1 VDQAAE
7 PARRERGWRRLLA
20 GLFAFLVL
28 PLVPPLSLLLPVQQ
42 TLVLIVPALAA
53 CAVVGW
59 RAGGRLAVALFWVAI
74 ATLVLFFQPAMR
86 LLFDVTVPA
95 PGPFDELV
103 AGWSLVLSAGFGLV
117 CLLSASRTFFVRAL
131 SAIGVA
137 GLIGLAATSGS
148 AGGVARVTGLMT
160 EEFGRRAAN
169 FATQAAEQRA
179 SDDPLSKALRER
191 GYENEIGR
199 ETRFFGTE
207 TAVALLPSLLALQSL
222 AALGFAWA
230 LYHRFSRV
238 RVGLPLAPLREFR
251 FNDQLVWGLVAGLAF
266 ALLQALSGL
275 RAPGLNMLLFF
286 GTLYAL
292 RGMGVLAWFL
302 APDRLVMVPLVIF
315 AVLAFPLFGAVALG
329 LGLGDTW
336 LDWRSRAARPAA

>member
-1 VDQAAE
+1 VEDRAAA

-42 TLVLIVPALAA
+42 TLVLIVPAFAA

-59 RAGGRLAVALFWVAI
+59 WAGGRLSVALFWVIVA
-74 ATLVLFFQPAMR
+74 LF
-86 LLFDVTVPA
+86 LLFGGPA
-95 PGPFDELV
+95 ADASRFDALV
-103 AGWSLVLSAGFGLV
+103 RGWSLVLSASFGLV
-117 CLLSASRTFFVRAL
+117 CLLSAHRTFFVRAL
-131 SAIGVA
+131 TAIGVA
-137 GLIGLAATSGS
+137 GIVGLAAVSGGPGG
-148 AGGVARVTGLMT
+148 AGGVASLMT
-160 EEFGRRAAN
+160 EEFGRRSAN
-169 FATQAAEQRA
+169 FAAQAARQRTMN
-179 SDDPLSKALRER
+179 DPLSNALRAR
-191 GYENEIGR
+191 GFENDLGEEAR
-199 ETRFFGTE
+199 MATTE
-207 TAVALLPSLLALQSL
+207 TAVSLLPSLLALQSL
-222 AALGFAWA
+222 AALGFVWA

-251 FNDQLVWGLVAGLAF
+251 FNDQLVWCLVAGLAF
-266 ALLQALSGL
+266 ALLQSLSGL

>member
-1 VDQAAE
+1 MDRAAE
-7 PARRERGWRRLLA
+7 PARRERGWRRLLV

-42 TLVLIVPALAA
+42 TLILLVPALAA

-59 RAGGRLAVALFWVAI
+59 RQGGRLSVALFWIAVA
-74 ATLVLFFQPAMR
+74 VLI
-86 LLFDVTVPA
+86 LFGQDRVYADLGLPA
-95 PGPFDELV
+95 PEESSFNALV
-103 AGWSLVLSAGFGLV
+103 RGWSLVLSASFGV
-117 CLLSASRTFFVRAL
+117 ICLLSAHRTFFVRAL

-137 GLIGLAATSGS
+137 GLIALVATGGLSRGTGS
-148 AGGVARVTGLMT
+148 VSRLMN
-160 EEFGRRAAN
+160 EEFSRRSAN
-169 FATQAAEQRA
+169 FAAQAAAQRA
-179 SDDPLSKALRER
+179 SDDPLSQALRER
-191 GYENEIGR
+191 GFENELGQ
-199 ETRFFGTE
+199 ETRFASAQ
-207 TAVALLPSLLALQSL
+207 TAVSLLPSLLALQSL
-222 AALGFAWA
+222 AALGFVWA

-238 RVGLPLAPLREFR
+238 RIGLPLAPLREFR

-266 ALLQALSGL
+266 ALLQSLSGL

-315 AVLAFPLFGAVALG
+315 AVLAFPLFGAVALW